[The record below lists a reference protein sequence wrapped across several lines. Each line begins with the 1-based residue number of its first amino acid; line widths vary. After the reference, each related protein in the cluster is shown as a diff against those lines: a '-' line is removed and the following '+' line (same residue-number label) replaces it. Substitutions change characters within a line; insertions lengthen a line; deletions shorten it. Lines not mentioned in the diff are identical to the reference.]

1 MKTINIILTV
11 FVVFNTY
18 IFAND
23 FTLYSDLKIGDE
35 VNLIKSSS
43 NTDDN
48 NFYLYLFADANSCS
62 LCISSVKEIYEEIS
76 SFHNLKV
83 VLFMGGISNNNIVK
97 IKKQYPSNWQ
107 IIPDEIFAYKSLYK
121 VNQYPFYY
129 ILDRDGIILAM
140 DKGGGELDIKNIL
153 RILKGAK
160 NKGTNS
166 SKNHYEE
173 LIKLDSNDDFIYANS
188 RYLLYSTINENIYMF
203 IPGAKV
209 LLIYS
214 NKGKLIETHKLP
226 FENSISFYDP
236 NWYEEPYSFMFVH
249 NSYNNYRE
257 YLVYDIRSKM
267 LTKLEIKL
275 DTLNDT
281 ELLLHYRTYYSPK
294 VNTIFTTHYT
304 RKNLNLNKNFTPFIG
319 MNISKN
325 SLQSFGKLPEYY
337 LQYKCSQFLYS
348 TFLYDEHNKLLLTNI
363 NNDDNICFWNLENYT
378 LSKQISLN
386 NEKINIDIY
395 NQDLI
400 SSDNSET
407 KMNMFSKVNY
417 CQNIYQ
423 LSTEVYALTLFK
435 LNFIKNNINDYNYFY
450 KIIIF
455 NFEGVV
461 IKVIN
466 LEKGIIPFFIN
477 DKFILS
483 SKFENNLL
491 SIFKYKLSI
500 L

>member
-1 MKTINIILTV
+1 
-11 FVVFNTY
+11 
-18 IFAND
+18 
-23 FTLYSDLKIGDE
+23 
-35 VNLIKSSS
+35 
-43 NTDDN
+43 
-48 NFYLYLFADANSCS
+48 
-62 LCISSVKEIYEEIS
+62 
-76 SFHNLKV
+76 
-83 VLFMGGISNNNIVK
+83 
-97 IKKQYPSNWQ
+97 
-107 IIPDEIFAYKSLYK
+107 
-121 VNQYPFYY
+121 
-129 ILDRDGIILAM
+129 
-140 DKGGGELDIKNIL
+140 
-153 RILKGAK
+153 
-160 NKGTNS
+160 
-166 SKNHYEE
+166 
-173 LIKLDSNDDFIYANS
+173 
-188 RYLLYSTINENIYMF
+188 MF

-337 LQYKCSQFLYS
+337 LQYKGSQFLYS